1 MIGQVSVA
9 AATAIVGYDCFT
21 NEKWNVSGRNRL
33 LRGVAMAGSTA
44 AGDCEAD
51 LFVGSMLIT
60 HLFNS
65 ATGFPLRE
73 HLKAL
78 GQIVVPAGSKI
89 SCIITNAAVGNP
101 INFDLF

>member
-1 MIGQVSVA
+1 MIGQVSIANAVA
-9 AATAIVGYDCFT
+9 LVGYDCFT
-21 NEKWNVSGRNRL
+21 NEKWNVSGQPRQL
-33 LRGVAMAGSTA
+33 TGVAMAGSTA

-51 LFVGSMLIT
+51 LFVGSKLVT

-65 ATGFPLRE
+65 AAGFPLRE

-78 GQIVVPAGSKI
+78 GRIYVPPGSKI